1 MLTDPESHEADGED
15 GCSGHDGGSHACNKP
30 AWRRGSEGE
39 CEVWWGASGV
49 WVVLT
54 QSGLSCVRCYLI
66 QQFYQFGDHITGRH
80 PATLSHSLDNQCSR
94 CRSLYYNYLE
104 LLSAGTGDIHLMPE
118 LVSRLQTSIQPRH
131 GEQSPCRLGE
141 GEDIN
146 CWGRGE
152 EVIERRHEEASTA
165 ALSEPSTIG
174 MCLR

>member
-1 MLTDPESHEADGED
+1 MKLMAKMGAAATMGAPMPATEQHEYGAAE
-15 GCSGHDGGSHACNKP
+15 GSLHNP
-30 AWRRGSEGE
+30 WGSVE
-39 CEVWWGASGV
+39 CLQCPVSQGS
-49 WVVLT
+49 VV
-54 QSGLSCVRCYLI
+54 SVRCYLI

-80 PATLSHSLDNQCSR
+80 PQHSLDNQCSG

-104 LLSAGTGDIHLMPE
+104 LLSARTGDIHLMPE